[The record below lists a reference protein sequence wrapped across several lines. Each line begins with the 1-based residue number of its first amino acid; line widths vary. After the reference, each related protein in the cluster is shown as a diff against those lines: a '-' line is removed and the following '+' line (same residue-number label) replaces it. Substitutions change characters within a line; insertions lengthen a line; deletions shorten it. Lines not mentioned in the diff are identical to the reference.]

1 MELRHSALVPSLIA
15 SDRSQHSLCL
25 EKAKP
30 VVVAAPA
37 FQSRDWDRCM
47 SADKIEGSCSVR
59 EALREPGQRD
69 GIAMS
74 VATAFVERDFASDE

>member
-1 MELRHSALVPSLIA
+1 
-15 SDRSQHSLCL
+15 
-25 EKAKP
+25 
-30 VVVAAPA
+30 
-37 FQSRDWDRCM
+37 M